1 MAIWVSHA
9 HSAPTC
15 PAQLRSFSASALATR
30 AGSASRSQGPA
41 SFPHQSQ
48 ASRTPR
54 SGRLIHWPV
63 VGIAAGV
70 VWLLVAGL
78 VWLLY
83 QNGQAAMA
91 ALARKPAAQLK
102 QATPPPET
110 TDSPALTGPSTQ
122 PGADE
127 AAPFVSVPLSPA
139 LLLSPT
145 ENIKA
150 AHQLPASEQ
159 GSGRENVACQ
169 TYGTQVSF
177 LSNPADA
184 ARRAAKERKLLF
196 VLHLSGNFED
206 ARFT

>member
-48 ASRTPR
+48 PSRTPR

-78 VWLLY
+78 VWL
-83 QNGQAAMA
+83 
-91 ALARKPAAQLK
+91 
-102 QATPPPET
+102 
-110 TDSPALTGPSTQ
+110 
-122 PGADE
+122 
-127 AAPFVSVPLSPA
+127 V
-139 LLLSPT
+139 
-145 ENIKA
+145 
-150 AHQLPASEQ
+150 
-159 GSGRENVACQ
+159 
-169 TYGTQVSF
+169 
-177 LSNPADA
+177 
-184 ARRAAKERKLLF
+184 
-196 VLHLSGNFED
+196 
-206 ARFT
+206 